1 MGAGGGSGRRPV
13 AGAATRPDYSR
24 AMSAWLPGSAPT
36 ATLRA
41 LRVEADGAVAE
52 VVLTGPG
59 KGNALGP
66 DLFRELPQVF
76 GELDADPQV
85 RAVVLRGE
93 GDQFSYGL
101 DLPAMASTLALE
113 GPALAGARRRFLD
126 MIERLQAA
134 VTSVELCAKPVVAAV
149 SGWCIGGGVDL
160 LAACDIAVASAEAR
174 FSVREV
180 RVAIVADLGSLQ
192 RLPRLIGAAHARRLA
207 LTGEDI
213 DASRAEHIGLVSEV
227 LPDPV
232 TARGAA
238 HRLARQLASLS
249 PLAVQGT
256 KRILNETRDASLAEG
271 LRHVALWNAAFLHS
285 QDLTEALAA
294 FAERR
299 TADFTGQ

>member
-1 MGAGGGSGRRPV
+1 
-13 AGAATRPDYSR
+13 
-24 AMSAWLPGSAPT
+24 MSAWLPGSAATPT
-36 ATLRA
+36 RRA

-66 DLFRELPQVF
+66 DLFGELPEVF

-93 GDQFSYGL
+93 GDHFSYGL
-101 DLPAMASTLALE
+101 DLPAMASTLTLE

-213 DASRAEHIGLVSEV
+213 DATRAERIGLVSEV

-232 TARGAA
+232 TARAAA

-256 KRILNETRDASLAEG
+256 KRILNETRDASVAEG
-271 LRHVALWNAAFLHS
+271 LRRVALWNAAFLHS